1 MSPPG
6 TRPAFASGPQD
17 TLRGIMFMCS
27 ALLCFSLLDATG
39 KWLTPQIGALEVTWI
54 RYTLSVVFV
63 SLVLNPWT
71 VPGLLRTKKPFLQMI
86 RSLLLFGSTLLNFL
100 ALRYLP
106 LMEVLSMMFLTPL
119 FVALVSGPLLGEW
132 VGPRRALAI
141 LVGFSGVLVVTRP
154 GFAAFHPAIV
164 YSLFAAFANALYAI
178 LTRVMAS
185 HDPPATTMFY
195 SGVAGTLLLTPFVPL
210 FWVPPPT
217 WLSVVAMVAT
227 GFFGALGHWLM
238 ILAHRQAPASTLS
251 PFIYTQILYV
261 TVLGFV
267 IFGDLPDGW
276 TVLGSAIV
284 MSSGLYLLHRE
295 RVQGLRR

>member
-6 TRPAFASGPQD
+6 TRPAFGAGPQD
-17 TLRGIMFMCS
+17 TLRGIMLMCS
-27 ALLCFSLLDATG
+27 ALLCFSMLDATG
-39 KWLTPQIGALEVTWI
+39 KWLSPQIGALEVTWV

-71 VPGLLRTKKPFLQMI
+71 VPGLLRTKKPLLQMI
-86 RSLLLFGSTLLNFL
+86 RSLLLFGSTLLNFM

-106 LMEVLSMMFLTPL
+106 LMEVLSMLFLTPL

-154 GFAAFHPAIV
+154 GFAAFHPAIL
-164 YSLFAAFANALYAI
+164 YSLLGAFTNALYAI
-178 LTRVMAS
+178 MTRVMAS

-195 SGVAGTLLLTPFVPL
+195 SGVAGTVLLTPFLPL

-251 PFIYTQILYV
+251 PFIYTQIVYV
-261 TVLGFV
+261 TVLGYV
-267 IFGDLPDGW
+267 VFGDLPDRW
-276 TVLGSAIV
+276 TLLGSFIV
-284 MSSGLYLLHRE
+284 VSSGLYLLHRE

>member
-1 MSPPG
+1 M
-6 TRPAFASGPQD
+6 
-17 TLRGIMFMCS
+17 LMCS
-27 ALLCFSLLDATG
+27 ALLCFSLLDASG
-39 KWLTPQIGALEVTWI
+39 KWLTPRLGALETTWV

-63 SLVLNPWT
+63 SLALNPWT

-86 RSLLLFGSTLLNFL
+86 RSLLLFGSTLLNFM

-106 LMEVLSMMFLTPL
+106 LMEVLSMLFLTPL

-154 GFAAFHPAIV
+154 GFAAFHPAI
-164 YSLFAAFANALYAI
+164 LFAMLAAFTNSLYAI
-178 LTRVMAS
+178 LTRVMAA

-195 SGVAGTLLLTPFVPL
+195 SGVAGMVLLTPFLPL
-210 FWVPPPT
+210 FWVPPPD
-217 WLSVVAMVAT
+217 WLSVLAMIST

-251 PFIYTQILYV
+251 PFVYTQIVYV

-267 IFGDLPDGW
+267 IFGDLPDRW
-276 TVLGSAIV
+276 TLLGSAIV
-284 MSSGLYLLHRE
+284 VSSGLYLLHRE
-295 RVQGLRR
+295 RVQGLHR

>member
-1 MSPPG
+1 MSPSG
-6 TRPAFASGPQD
+6 TRPAFAAGPQD
-17 TLRGIMFMCS
+17 TLRGIMLMCS
-27 ALLCFSLLDATG
+27 ALLCFSMLDATG
-39 KWLTPQIGALEVTWI
+39 KWLSPQIGALEVTWV

-71 VPGLLRTKKPFLQMI
+71 VPGLLRTKKPLLQMI
-86 RSLLLFGSTLLNFL
+86 RSLLLFGSTLLNFM

-106 LMEVLSMMFLTPL
+106 LMEVLSMLFLTPL

-154 GFAAFHPAIV
+154 GFAAFHPAIL
-164 YSLFAAFANALYAI
+164 YSLLGAFTNALYAI
-178 LTRVMAS
+178 MTRVMAS

-195 SGVAGTLLLTPFVPL
+195 SGVAGTVLLTPFLPL

-217 WLSVVAMVAT
+217 WLSVLAMVAT

-251 PFIYTQILYV
+251 PFIYTQIVYV
-261 TVLGFV
+261 TVLGYV

-276 TVLGSAIV
+276 TLLGSFIV
-284 MSSGLYLLHRE
+284 VSSGLYLLHRE